1 MRLNQDK
8 HCTKLDFEPYKEIQ
22 KIMVP
27 SQQPVIREWQYQ
39 PEGMTAFEIPTP
51 EKQIPSDIKGNSKKK
66 ISGAPKELALV
77 QLSGQKKT
85 SRELVVRKESP
96 WYTYRRTMRC
106 KLAGDVSIAS
116 RRNGPS
122 QVIAIREYT
131 KKNSARMLEYYTKF
145 DHTNILSAQSFY
157 EEGDSMY
164 ALVDDLPLT
173 LGHLVGCR
181 FLYPTETELALM
193 IWQILNGLCYLS
205 QLGFEHQ
212 SLSCQNILWGLD
224 GVIKIASLESCVK
237 SSSSQRQSQHVKTLG
252 SITMELMQKYVK
264 DDGIIGVD
272 DLKRWPVES
281 HAFGFL
287 SAISAT
293 NSIESLKTDSFMKVY
308 RHSLGEL
315 VLLARTVLL
324 SAKIFYSYET

>member
-22 KIMVP
+22 KNMVP
-27 SQQPVIREWQYQ
+27 SQQPVIRERQYQ
-39 PEGMTAFEIPTP
+39 PKEITAFENPNL
-51 EKQIPSDIKGNSKKK
+51 EKQIPSDLKVNSKKK

-77 QLSGQKKT
+77 QLSAQKKT

-116 RRNGPS
+116 RRN
-122 QVIAIREYT
+122 AIREYT
-131 KKNSARMLEYYTKF
+131 KKDSARMLEYYTKF
-145 DHTNILSAQSFY
+145 DHNNILSAQSFY
-157 EEGDSMY
+157 EESDLMY
-164 ALVDDLPLT
+164 ALIDDLPLT
-173 LGHLVGCR
+173 LGHLVRCR

-193 IWQILNGLCYLS
+193 
-205 QLGFEHQ
+205 LGFEHQ
-212 SLSCQNILWGLD
+212 SLLCQNILWGLD
-224 GVIKIASLESCVK
+224 GVIKIGG
-237 SSSSQRQSQHVKTLG
+237 QSQHVKTLG

-272 DLKRWPVES
+272 DLKRWLVES

-293 NSIESLKTDSFMKVY
+293 NSIESLKTDSFMKDY

-324 SAKIFYSYET
+324 SAKIFYSYER